1 MIFKHI
7 LKNKSFLVYGLGL
20 TGQSVLKFLKK
31 TKAKN
36 IYLWDDNISLR
47 KKFNFKRK
55 QPFDKK
61 KIFRGRLYSTK
72 PRY

>member
-47 KKFNFKRK
+47 KKFNLRENNHSI
-55 QPFDKK
+55 KK
-61 KIFRGRLYSTK
+61 KIFRG
-72 PRY
+72 

>member
-47 KKFNFKRK
+47 KKFNLRENNHSI
-55 QPFDKK
+55 KK
-61 KIFRGRLYSTK
+61 KIF
-72 PRY
+72 